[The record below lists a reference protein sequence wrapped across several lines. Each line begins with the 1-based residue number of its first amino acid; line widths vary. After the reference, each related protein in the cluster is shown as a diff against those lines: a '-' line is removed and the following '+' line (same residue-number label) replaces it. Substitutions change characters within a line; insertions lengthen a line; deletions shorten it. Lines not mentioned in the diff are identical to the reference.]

1 MKVAPPSKFG
11 FTRRVWSLIAPYFAS
26 DQKWKAIGFL
36 AAVIGLNLLAV
47 YVDVLFNQWNK
58 AFYDT
63 LENKN
68 YAEFK
73 VQMWRFTYL
82 AFFFIVV
89 AVYRFY
95 LTQRLEMNWR
105 KWMTERYLAR
115 WMGPAQAYY
124 RMELERNPGAEITD
138 NPDQR
143 IADDLRMFT
152 DGTVSLSMGLLNSV
166 VTLVSFVA
174 ILWVVSGPISFSLGG
189 QEITIPGYMV
199 WVAILYAVLG
209 TWLIHWI
216 GRPLIDLNFK
226 QQRFEADF
234 RYGLIRVRENAEGAA
249 LYRGEAQEQRH
260 LGGRFVAL
268 FDNYWNLI
276 KAQKRLIWTQSFYG
290 QIAIIFPFVVAAPR
304 FFNGPLK
311 LGDVMQI
318 ANAFGKVQ
326 GALSWFVD
334 AYSSLAAWKATAD
347 RLLTFEARVQY
358 HEGSKTLIGRA
369 SSADSLR
376 LSATLVTPQER
387 PIVRVEALDIQ
398 PGERVVIQGPSGS
411 GKTTLFRALAGIWPF
426 GSGSVAVPW
435 QPNEVLFLPQRP
447 YIPIG
452 GLRAAVS
459 YPAAADAYT
468 DAQLKA
474 ALSDCHIA
482 HLGERLND
490 EAVWDR
496 VLSPGEQQRLSF
508 ARVLLNAPKWL
519 FMDEATAALDAA
531 TARELMAQ
539 IIARCPKTTIISIAH
554 NPEIVDLH
562 QRRIVL
568 NPADSGSTLADP
580 QSLIPDLQK

>member
-1 MKVAPPSKFG
+1 MASTPRSPESSLHFA
-11 FTRRVWSLIAPYFAS
+11 RRVWALIAPYFCS
-26 DQKWKAIGFL
+26 DQKWHAIGFL
-36 AAVIGLNLLAV
+36 VAVISLNLLAV

-68 YAEFK
+68 YPEFK
-73 VQMWRFTYL
+73 RQMWVFTL
-82 AFFFIVV
+82 IAFASIIV

-124 RMELERNPGAEITD
+124 RMELERNPAAEITD

-152 DGTVSLSMGLLNSV
+152 DGTVSLSMGFLNAV
-166 VTLVSFVA
+166 VTLLSFIA
-174 ILWVVSGPISFSLGG
+174 ILWAVSGPISFALGG
-189 QEITIPGYMV
+189 QTVTIPGYMV
-199 WVAILYAVLG
+199 WVAVIYAVAG
-209 TWLIHWI
+209 SWLIHKI
-216 GRPLIDLNFK
+216 GKPLIGLNFK

-249 LYRGEAQEQRH
+249 LYRGEAQERRH
-260 LGGRFVAL
+260 LGARFIGL
-268 FDNYWNLI
+268 FDNYWALI
-276 KAQKRLIWTQSFYG
+276 KAQKNLVWTQSFYG
-290 QIAIIFPFVVAAPR
+290 QVAIIFPFVVAAPR
-304 FFNGPLK
+304 FFDGPLK

-334 AYSSLAAWKATAD
+334 AYDRLASWKATAD
-347 RLLTFEARVQY
+347 RLLSFEDRVQY
-358 HEGSKTLIGRA
+358 HEASKSLIGRT
-369 SSADSLR
+369 SSEGSLR
-376 LSATLVTPQER
+376 LSAALVTPQER
-387 PIVRVEALDIQ
+387 PIVALDALEIK

-426 GSGSVAVPW
+426 GSGSMAVPW
-435 QPNEVLFLPQRP
+435 QAHDVLFLPQRP

-452 GLRAAVS
+452 SLRAAVS
-459 YPAAADAYT
+459 YPAAADAYS
-468 DAQLKA
+468 DGQIKA
-474 ALSDCHIA
+474 ALSDCRIA
-482 HLGERLND
+482 HLAERLDD

-508 ARVLLNAPKWL
+508 ARVLLNQPKWL
-519 FMDEATAALDAA
+519 FMDEATAALDAV
-531 TARELMAQ
+531 TARELMGQ
-539 IIARCPKTTIISIAH
+539 IIARLPQATIISIAH

-568 NPADSGSTLADP
+568 TPSESGSTVTATP
-580 QSLIPDLQK
+580 IPNP